1 VFRLFRTL
9 PWFRVLA
16 ISKLALTARRHLR
29 NLTPAERRRLGVLLW
44 PRRGRGPAELA
55 ERRRLVSKLD
65 ARAFGATAVGAF
77 APWPIGRMARG
88 SGRRWR

>member
-1 VFRLFRTL
+1 MFRLLRTL

-16 ISKLALTARRHLR
+16 IGKIALTARRHLR

-44 PRRGRGPAELA
+44 PRRGRGAAERA
-55 ERRRLVSKLD
+55 ERRRLVAKLD
-65 ARAFGATAVGAF
+65 ARAFGASAVGMF

-88 SGRRWR
+88 GRRGR